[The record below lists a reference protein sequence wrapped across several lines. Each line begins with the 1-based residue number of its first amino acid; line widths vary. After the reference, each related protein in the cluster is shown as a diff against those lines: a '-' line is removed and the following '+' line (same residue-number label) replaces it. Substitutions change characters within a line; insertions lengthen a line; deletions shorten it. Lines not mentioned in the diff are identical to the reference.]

1 MKITIMAITS
11 RRASP
16 YSSLFE
22 EYEARIQHYFDLSV
36 VEVPPARGGAV
47 SPENAK
53 KVEGEVLLS
62 RIPKNNE
69 VFAVSRKGKGLS
81 STGLAQ
87 HLRKLS
93 TSARSGATFLIGGA
107 NGLPDEVLAGAHRT
121 LSLSAM
127 TLPHELARLLL
138 TEQVYRA
145 GTILRGEP
153 YHKGGG

>member
-1 MKITIMAITS
+1 MKITIMAITAG
-11 RRASP
+11 RTSP
-16 YSSLFE
+16 YSSLLE
-22 EYEARIQHYFDLSV
+22 EYERRIQHYFDLSV
-36 VEVPPARGGAV
+36 VEVPPARGGSV
-47 SPENAK
+47 LPEDAR
-53 KVEGEVLLS
+53 KVEGEVLLR
-62 RIPKNNE
+62 RIPRNNE

-93 TSARSGATFLIGGA
+93 TSARSGAAFLIGGA

-121 LSLSAM
+121 LSLSPM
-127 TLPHELARLLL
+127 TLPHEMARLLL
-138 TEQVYRA
+138 TEQLYRA

>member
-1 MKITIMAITS
+1 M
-11 RRASP
+11 
-16 YSSLFE
+16 SSE
-22 EYEARIQHYFDLSV
+22 EAR
-36 VEVPPARGGAV
+36 
-47 SPENAK
+47 
-53 KVEGEVLLS
+53 KVEGEVLLR

-87 HLRKLS
+87 QLRKLS

-121 LSLSAM
+121 LSLSPM
-127 TLPHELARLLL
+127 TLPHEMARLLL